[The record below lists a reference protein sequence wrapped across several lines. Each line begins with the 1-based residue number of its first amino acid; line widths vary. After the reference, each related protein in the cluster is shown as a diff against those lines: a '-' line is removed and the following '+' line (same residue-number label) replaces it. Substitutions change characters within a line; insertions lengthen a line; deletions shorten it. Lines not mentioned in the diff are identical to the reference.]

1 MSTSQ
6 SKTRGF
12 AKGLLMLRLRRKQLR
27 LIQTLCCF
35 ALLTVCFMFLFTH
48 SFTYSEV
55 GEHVINKYTNM
66 HFRRK
71 VVKKILMWLPHANK
85 DVVRLENE
93 CLKTCPVKCVVTG
106 EKNDIEDV
114 DAIDFHLSNLWTE
127 VWSIGTRSI
136 IDFPKYRRPDQVWIV
151 SNMEPPQNLWGDIKV
166 LNGVFNWT
174 RWYRTDS
181 TVLWPYG
188 FQYRLNE
195 TERSEAARTFSG
207 QNIFEQKT
215 KNIVGRVSNCNAPN
229 RRLSTIKRMGRY
241 IKIDMQGACFGNP
254 CGTPGDESDTEC
266 NKSLQDYK
274 FFLAF
279 ENNDCVD
286 YVTEKYW
293 YTLKRE
299 QIPIV
304 NWKHAANKDI
314 VIPGSYINIYD
325 FENIQS
331 AMEYVKDVS
340 ENENLYNSYFD
351 WRLSFADRGICS
363 SCEICKRLHDE
374 DRPAQVIE
382 DLDAWVRND
391 TCGKMGVRVLDC

>member
-1 MSTSQ
+1 M
-6 SKTRGF
+6 G
-12 AKGLLMLRLRRKQLR
+12 MLRWRRKPLR
-27 LIQTLCCF
+27 LFQTICVIALM
-35 ALLTVCFMFLFTH
+35 AILLTIVFPN
-48 SFTYSEV
+48 SFTYSIG
-55 GEHVINKYTNM
+55 GEHVIRIYTNVN
-66 HFRRK
+66 FRSK

-93 CLKTCPVKCVVTG
+93 CLKHCPVKCVVTG
-106 EKNDIEDV
+106 EKNDIENV

-127 VWSIGTRSI
+127 FWSIGTRSI

-151 SNMEPPQNLWGDIKV
+151 SNMEPPQNLWGDLKV
-166 LNGVFNWT
+166 FNGLFNWT

-181 TVLWPYG
+181 TITWPYG
-188 FQYRLNE
+188 FPHRLNR
-195 TERSEAARTFSG
+195 TERPEAVREFSG
-207 QNIFEQKT
+207 QNIFKRKT
-215 KNIVGRVSNCNAPN
+215 KGIIGRVSNCNAPN
-229 RRLSTIKRMGRY
+229 RRVSTIKRMGRY

-254 CGTPGDESDTEC
+254 CGTPGDERDTEC
-266 NKSLQDYK
+266 SRSLQDYK

-293 YTLKRE
+293 YALKRD

-304 NWKHAANKDI
+304 NWKNVNRNI

-331 AMEYVKDVS
+331 AMEYVQKVA
-340 ENENLYNSYFD
+340 ENESLYNSYFD
-351 WRLSFADRGICS
+351 WRLSYVDRGICS
-363 SCEICKRLHDE
+363 SCEICKRLHDK

-382 DLDAWVRND
+382 DFDSWIRND
-391 TCGKMGVRVLDC
+391 TCEKMGFKGEIQKYIYRFLGI